1 MGQLPYEENPREVIV
16 PAESV
21 STVLTGLESFAVY
34 RIELTGLTVK
44 GDGPSE
50 VITAGNQCL
59 ASIWPVFGY
68 HWWIKGRG
76 RRTGTPGR

>member
-1 MGQLPYEENPREVIV
+1 MGQLPYEENPREVTV

-59 ASIWPVFGY
+59 AILTIAGY
-68 HWWIKGRG
+68 HWWIIGSLVRL
-76 RRTGTPGR
+76 PA

>member
-1 MGQLPYEENPREVIV
+1 MIV

-59 ASIWPVFGY
+59 AGINN
-68 HWWIKGRG
+68 
-76 RRTGTPGR
+76 RRLS

>member
-1 MGQLPYEENPREVIV
+1 MGQLPYEENPSEVTV

-44 GDGPSE
+44 GDGPSQ

-59 ASIWPVFGY
+59 ASINN
-68 HWWIKGRG
+68 
-76 RRTGTPGR
+76 RRLSLVD